1 MPRTDERGG
10 PQTRKRISDI
20 ATAMFLER
28 GFDAVT
34 VAEVARAA
42 GVSSVTVFNHFAR
55 KEDLLFDREEDAV
68 ELLRSAVRDRGD
80 LTMLESLQQ
89 AAIHLFEAQH
99 ALAAVDSRSVPF
111 FRTVAESATLVAR
124 VRVIT
129 ADLQRALATELD
141 RDPAFES
148 DGTLAA
154 ALFIAGYSTVL
165 TENARRLIS
174 GEAPESVAADHLER
188 LERLFGTLRSGI
200 SS

>member
-20 ATAMFLER
+20 ATALFLER

-68 ELLRSAVRDRGD
+68 ELLRSAIRDRGD
-80 LTMLESLQQ
+80 LTVLESLQQ
-89 AAIHLFEAQH
+89 AALHLFEAQH

-111 FRTVAESATLVAR
+111 FRTVAESPTLIAR

-129 ADLQRALATELD
+129 AELQRTLATELD
-141 RDPAFES
+141 RDQSFER

-154 ALFIAGYSTVL
+154 ALVIAGYSTILV
-165 TENARRLIS
+165 ENAQRLIA
-174 GEAPESVAADHLER
+174 GETPAEVARDHVDR
-188 LERLFGTLRSGI
+188 LDRLFDALRSGL
-200 SS
+200 S